1 MEANV
6 EAGPRVEGVGA
17 VQICGQGESKGGHRW
32 ASAFPTC
39 HDCDVVLRKSVA
51 RAREQGDRGTLL

>member
-17 VQICGQGESKGGHRW
+17 VQI
-32 ASAFPTC
+32 C